1 MLEKQSTKRLTI
13 HAPRITQRRSK
24 LSSSSILPAMLSS
37 PAQVEGVVVVET
49 AVEIVGVAEEAD
61 EVVNVEVSAT
71 ALEAEQ
77 AVAATSATT
86 EATTV
91 AGQNN
96 APASTVALDA

>member
-1 MLEKQSTKRLTI
+1 
-13 HAPRITQRRSK
+13 
-24 LSSSSILPAMLSS
+24 
-37 PAQVEGVVVVET
+37 VEGVVVVET